1 MATGI
6 LTQTISSVNLVL
18 ADGVHFDEIIK
29 EYVVVV
35 GGEIVNYAFHWS
47 TATAQYKEASRVRRD
62 HRESCPEDFIPF
74 DGSAPASND
83 WDDDYGL
90 LPPM

>member
-1 MATGI
+1 MT
-6 LTQTISSVNLVL
+6 TIISQAVQPVNLVL

-47 TATAQYKEASRVRRD
+47 TATAQYKEASRVRRE
-62 HRESCPEDFIPF
+62 HRDSCPEDFIPF
-74 DGSAPASND
+74 DGSASASDN

-90 LPPM
+90 LPLM